1 MIILNHK
8 QKHDEVVIVIGAG
21 LGGLAAAI
29 RMQALGYQVLLL
41 EKTDRL
47 GGKAS
52 VFKNDDFTFDTG
64 PTAVTAPYLIEELFS
79 LNNEKMTDFLELMPV
94 KPYFRIYFHDGS
106 HFDYS
111 TIEENIHQIEVIN
124 SKDKEGYKKMIKSIE
139 PIFQK
144 GFIELSDK
152 SFESFWSMLKIAP
165 ALLRLGAYK
174 SVYSYVSKYIKN
186 DQLRMVFSY
195 HPLLIGG
202 NPFKITAVYMLIQA
216 VEKEWGVWFVKG
228 GTGKLVDEL
237 AALFM
242 RMGGDIQINSEVK
255 EIEFS
260 TKKIVSGI
268 ILQNGKIIKSNI
280 VISNAPVATTYLK
293 LIPRAKRT
301 RIREFRYRHSIYSM
315 SVFMIYFGTNK
326 SYSNVHLHNIILGK
340 RYKGLINEIF
350 NKKQLNEQGDFSAY
364 LYVPTRF
371 DRSLAPQEGETF
383 YILVPVPN
391 QDSKINWE
399 DEKIPFRNLIMD
411 FLEKNFLHNLTK
423 HLVTEKIFTPKDFEE
438 RYLDYKGAVF
448 SLAPTFT
455 QSAFFRPHNR
465 FEDFTG
471 LYIVGAGTHPG
482 GGIPGVLSTAKLTT
496 NLISR
501 LEK

>member
-1 MIILNHK
+1 MIHIQNHEK
-8 QKHDEVVIVIGAG
+8 RVIVIGAG

-29 RMQALGYQVLLL
+29 RMQALGYKVSIL

-52 VFKNDDFTFDTG
+52 VFKKGNYIFDGG

-79 LNNEKMTDFLELMPV
+79 LNNEKMSNFLELKPV
-94 KPYFRIYFHDGS
+94 KPYFRIYFNDGS

-111 TIEENIHQIEVIN
+111 TIEENIQQIKAIDSN
-124 SKDKEGYKKMIKSIE
+124 DAEGYKKMIKSIE

-144 GFIELSDK
+144 GFMELSDK

-165 ALLRLGAYK
+165 ALLKLGAYK
-174 SVYSYVSKYIKN
+174 SVYSYVSKYIKS
-186 DQLRMVFSY
+186 DKLRMVFSY

-202 NPFKITAVYMLIQA
+202 NPFKITAIYMLIQA
-216 VEKEWGVWFVKG
+216 VEKEWGVWFVRG
-228 GTGKLVDEL
+228 GTGKLVEEL
-237 AALFM
+237 AALFI
-242 RMGGDIQINSEVK
+242 RMGGNIQLNSEVK
-255 EIEFS
+255 EVLFS
-260 TKKIVSGI
+260 TKKKVSGV
-268 ILQNGKIIKSNI
+268 ILQNGKILNSNI

-293 LIPRAKRT
+293 LIPKAKKT
-301 RIREFRYRHSIYSM
+301 RIREFKYRHSIYSM
-315 SVFMIYFGTNK
+315 SVFMIYFGTNRL
-326 SYSNVHLHNIILGK
+326 YPDLHLHNIILGK
-340 RYKGLINEIF
+340 RYKGLIDEIF
-350 NKKQLNEQGDFSAY
+350 NKKQLNQQGDFSAY
-364 LYVPTRF
+364 LYVPSRI
-371 DRSLAPQEGETF
+371 DRSLAPPEGETF

-391 QDSKINWE
+391 QDSNINWE
-399 DEKIPFRNLIMD
+399 EEKIPFRNLIMG
-411 FLEKNFLHNLTK
+411 FLEKNFLPNLSK
-423 HLVTEKIFTPKDFEE
+423 HLATEKILTPKDFEE

-482 GGIPGVLSTAKLTT
+482 GGIPGVFSSAKLTT
-496 NLISR
+496 DIISNL
-501 LEK
+501 KK